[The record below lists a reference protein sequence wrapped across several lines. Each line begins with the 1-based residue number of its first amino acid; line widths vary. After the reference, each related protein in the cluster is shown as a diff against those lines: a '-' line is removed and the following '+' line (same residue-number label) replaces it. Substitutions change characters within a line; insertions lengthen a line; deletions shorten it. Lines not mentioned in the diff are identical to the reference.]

1 MLLQN
6 SDGGK
11 LAKADLHVHSKYS
24 EHPSEWF
31 LKKLGA
37 KESYTDP
44 EIIYRMAKER
54 GMDFVTITD
63 HNRIEG
69 SLILREKYPDDTF
82 TGVEFTTYFPEDN
95 CKIHILVYG
104 LNCDEFQEIQ
114 KIRSNIYLL
123 WHYLNRKKLVH
134 SVAHATYPVNG
145 VLKIEH
151 LEKLILM
158 FDLFEGLNGGRNKV
172 NNWTWIGVLA
182 NLDESSIEDLKRKHC
197 IEPYSNTPWMKA
209 ITGGSDDHAGLF
221 VGQTF
226 TETSAST
233 PEEYIQALG
242 RKSTIASGRSN
253 DYQSLVFAVYKIA
266 YEFSRQKRGSSTR
279 NFTSALTE
287 FIFEQKEFKLKEK
300 LFLKRL
306 SSSGRDHSAIYGIIN
321 SLIKDVRTSRDGTL
335 EERLSIV
342 YNRIAELSDEFIR
355 SLVGSIKKD
364 VVEGDLVGFITNSS
378 ASIPGVFLSLP
389 FFTAVRDMFKNKSLL
404 NDLEYRFGSEKF
416 LNRDRKVMW
425 FTDTF
430 TDLNGVSVTLN
441 KVAGIATS
449 ASPGVRIVT
458 ALTDEEKE
466 QLPTD
471 NIVCLPFIDSFNLP
485 GYEKY
490 LMKVPSVLKA
500 LDIIA
505 EYEPDEIYI
514 STPGPVG
521 LCGLLIAKLMGIR
534 VTGFFHTDY
543 ARQATK
549 IVLDESVNDI
559 IESFIKWFYSCFDEV
574 RVPTDEYI
582 RILGDRGYDLK
593 KMVKFKRGIDTAEFF
608 PAGESSIFEQN
619 RKEPIILYTGRISRE
634 KDLDIV
640 LEAYRKILPEY
651 PGASFFLVGDGPFM
665 HELQDRYSDLAG
677 VHFSG
682 RLPNSDLPVLYS
694 GADVFVFPSDS
705 DTFGMSVLE
714 AQACGLPA
722 VVSSVGGPKEIIED
736 GRTGLTARVGD
747 VNDWTRKI
755 LSILK
760 MKYNNKNAYLKMRS
774 DSRTRVLLHYDWEII
789 YDSLFSN
796 VCVEAKEEKE
806 IELVNLVTGL

>member
-1 MLLQN
+1 MLLQSN
-6 SDGGK
+6 NGDK
-11 LAKADLHVHSKYS
+11 LAKADLHVHSEYS

-31 LKKLGA
+31 LQRLGA

-44 EIIYRMAKER
+44 ETIYRMARER

-69 SLILREKYPDDTF
+69 SLILREKYPDNTF

-104 LNCDEFQEIQ
+104 LDKNEFLEIQ
-114 KIRSNIYLL
+114 LIRSNIYQL
-123 WHYLNRKKLVH
+123 WHYLNKKKLVH

-145 VLKIEH
+145 LLKMEH

-172 NNWTWIGVLA
+172 NNWTWIDVLA
-182 NLDESSIEDLKRKHC
+182 NLDEQSIEDLKRKHP
-197 IEPYSNTPWMKA
+197 IKPYSNTPWLKA

-221 VGQTF
+221 IGQTF
-226 TETSAST
+226 TETAAST
-233 PEEYIQALG
+233 PEEFIQALG

-266 YEFSRQKRGSSTR
+266 FEFSRQKRRSATR
-279 NFTSALTE
+279 NLAGALTE

-300 LFLKRL
+300 LFLKKF
-306 SSSGRDHSAIYGIIN
+306 SAPGRDRSTIYGIIN
-321 SLIKDVRTSRDGTL
+321 NLIKDIRAHSNCPL
-335 EERLSIV
+335 EERLGIV
-342 YNRIAELSDEFIR
+342 YERIADLSDEFIR
-355 SLVGSIKKD
+355 SLVVSIKKD
-364 VVEGDLVGFITNSS
+364 IADGDLVGLITNSS

-389 FFTAVRDMFKNKSLL
+389 FFSAVRDMFKNKSLL
-404 NDLEYRFGSEKF
+404 NDLDCRFGEGEELSR
-416 LNRDRKVMW
+416 NRKVMW

-430 TDLNGVSVTLN
+430 TDLNGVSVTLR
-441 KVAGIATS
+441 KVAGIACS

-458 ALTDEEKE
+458 ALTDEEKG
-466 QLPTD
+466 QLPVD
-471 NIVCLPFIDSFNLP
+471 NVVCLPFIDSFNLP

-490 LMKVPSVLKA
+490 LMKVPSVLKT

-534 VTGFFHTDY
+534 ATGFFHTDY

-559 IESFIKWFYSCFDEV
+559 IEGYIKWFYSCFNEV

-582 RILGDRGYDLK
+582 RILVERGYDLK
-593 KMVKFKRGIDTAEFF
+593 KMIKFRRGIDTSEFF
-608 PAGESSIFEQN
+608 PAGEPRVFELIE
-619 RKEPIILYTGRISRE
+619 KEPVLLYTGRISRE
-634 KDLDIV
+634 KDLDIA
-640 LEAYRKILPEY
+640 LQAYRNILPEY
-651 PGASFFLVGDGPFM
+651 PSASFFLAGDGPYLQ
-665 HELQDRYSDLAG
+665 ELKQRCSDLSG
-677 VHFSG
+677 VHFTG
-682 RLPNSDLPVLYS
+682 RLPNSDLPDFYS

-736 GRTGLTARVGD
+736 GRTGFTARVGD
-747 VNDWTRKI
+747 VDDWTEK
-755 LSILK
+755 LLK
-760 MKYNNKNAYLKMRS
+760 VLNFKYNDENSYMKMRR
-774 DSRTRVLLHYDWEII
+774 DSRTRVLLHYDWEIV
-789 YDSLFSN
+789 YDSLFST
-796 VCVEAKEEKE
+796 VRAEAKEEKE
-806 IELVNLVTGL
+806 MELVNLVTGL